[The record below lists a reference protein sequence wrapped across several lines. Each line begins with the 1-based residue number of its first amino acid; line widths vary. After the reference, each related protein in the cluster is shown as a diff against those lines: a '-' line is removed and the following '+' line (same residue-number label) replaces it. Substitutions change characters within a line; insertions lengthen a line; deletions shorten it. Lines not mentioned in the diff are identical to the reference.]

1 MIYVQNASPVNEYK
15 IKILFND
22 KKEGIAD
29 LSEIVE
35 QGVFKKIKN
44 PQKFQNFNIDSTLTW
59 EKGELD
65 IAPEFLYFQAF
76 KKEKGLQKQFKEW
89 GYI

>member
-1 MIYVQNASPVNEYK
+1 MLSVQNASPLDNYK
-15 IKILFND
+15 MKILFNNQ
-22 KKEGIAD
+22 KEGIAD
-29 LSEIVE
+29 LSGLVE
-35 QGVFKKIKN
+35 KGVFQKIKDKK
-44 PQKFQNFNIDSTLTW
+44 KFRTFDIDSTIIW